1 MYTPRFHTSGGRV
14 RLALLALLALVPAF
28 AALPQIA
35 GAAPVPAPA
44 AGQIAYVKDRD
55 IWLLDLATHQ
65 STQLTTGG
73 YSDNPAWS
81 PDGRRL
87 TFAYH
92 RAGTVDLYTRDMTT
106 QLTER
111 VTTDPAADILPAY
124 APSGTLYFV
133 RVLVEWKG
141 PNSDNGPFSG
151 HYVVVRRTLDGT
163 EQAVH
168 DSGEM
173 TCYPPAAL
181 SARSDSK
188 LAISEVCGLGVHVN
202 IVTLPNPAPSD
213 DDIGGYFQP
222 RLDAGYCYPGL
233 HAQYAADGQWAHHS
247 SRVAFLGD
255 ADCAT
260 PGVQDYRDGIYVIDP
275 LAAQPAPTLV
285 VDGHGTK
292 VDFPAWSPDDQWLV
306 FQQGNGLA
314 IVPSAGGPPQ
324 VVVPQGTQPAWRPAA
339 TVPIP
344 GMPVTGMG
352 GGWLPLLPLPA
363 ALLLLSLGIGLRR
376 RVAPVRVRR

>member
-1 MYTPRFHTSGGRV
+1 M
-14 RLALLALLALVPAF
+14 RLVLLALLALVPAL

-35 GAAPVPAPA
+35 GAAPVHAPA

-65 STQLTTGG
+65 NTQLTTGG

-81 PDGRRL
+81 PDGRLL

-92 RAGTVDLYTRDMTT
+92 RAGTVDLYTRDITT

-124 APSGTLYFV
+124 APSGNLYFV

-151 HYVVVRRTLDGT
+151 HYVVVRRTVDGT
-163 EQAVH
+163 EQVVY

-181 SARSDSK
+181 SAFSDSK
-188 LAISEVCGLGVHVN
+188 LALSEVCGLGVHVHV
-202 IVTLPNPAPSD
+202 ITLPNPAPSD

-222 RLDAGYCYPGL
+222 RLDDGYCYPGL
-233 HAQYAADGQWAHHS
+233 HSQYAADAQWAHHS

-275 LAAQPAPTLV
+275 LAAQPTPTLV
-285 VDGHGTK
+285 VDGHGTR

-306 FQQGNGLA
+306 FQQSDGLA
-314 IVPSAGGPPQ
+314 IVPAAGGTPQ
-324 VVVPQGTQPAWRPAA
+324 VVAAQGTQPAWRPAA
-339 TVPIP
+339 TVSIP
-344 GMPVTGMG
+344 GMPVTGTG
-352 GGWLPLLPLPA
+352 GGWLSLLPLLGA
-363 ALLLLSLGIGLRR
+363 ALLIGAGMRLRR
-376 RVAPVRVRR
+376 AVAGGARR

>member
-1 MYTPRFHTSGGRV
+1 VNSSRLHTWRRRI
-14 RLALLALLALVPAF
+14 RLALLALLALVPAP
-28 AALPQIA
+28 AMLPAGA
-35 GAAPVPAPA
+35 GAAPLLASA
-44 AGQIAYVKDRD
+44 QGQIAYVKDRD
-55 IWLLDLATHQ
+55 IWLLDLATHH

-92 RAGTVDLYTRDMTT
+92 RAGTVDLYTRDMAT
-106 QLTER
+106 QQTER

-124 APSGTLYFV
+124 APSGTLFFV

-151 HYVVVRRTLDGT
+151 HYLIVRLGADGREQVVY
-163 EQAVH
+163 

-181 SARSDSK
+181 SALSDSR
-188 LAISEVCGLGVHVN
+188 LAISEVCGLGVHVH

-213 DDIGGYFQP
+213 DDIGGYFQE
-222 RLDAGYCYPGL
+222 RLDNGFCYPGL
-233 HAQYAADGQWAHHS
+233 HSQYAADAQWAHHS

-275 LAAQPAPTLV
+275 LAAKPAPTLV
-285 VDGHGTK
+285 VDGHGSK

-306 FQQGNGLA
+306 FQQGDGLA
-314 IVPSAGGPPQ
+314 IVPSAGGAPT
-324 VVVPQGTQPAWRPAA
+324 VVAPQGTQPAWRPTAGRS
-339 TVPIP
+339 IP
-344 GMPVTGMG
+344 GMPVTGTG
-352 GGWLPLLPLPA
+352 GALPLLPFLAA
-363 ALLLLSLGIGLRR
+363 ALLIGAGALLRR

>member
-1 MYTPRFHTSGGRV
+1 VNTPRLRTWGR
-14 RLALLALLALVPAF
+14 RAGLALLALMALVPA
-28 AALPQIA
+28 PA
-35 GAAPVPAPA
+35 GAAPLPAPA
-44 AGQIAYVKDRD
+44 QGEIAYVKDRD
-55 IWLLDLATHQ
+55 IWLLDLATHK
-65 STQLTTGG
+65 SAQLTTGG

-92 RAGTVDLYTRDMTT
+92 SPGAVDLYTLDMPTR
-106 QLTER
+106 QVDG
-111 VTTDPAADILPAY
+111 VTNDPAADILPAY

-151 HYVVVRRTLDGT
+151 HYLIMRLAADGT
-163 EQAVH
+163 EQVVY

-181 SARSDSK
+181 SALSDSK

-202 IVTLPNPAPSD
+202 VITLPNAAPSD
-213 DDIGGYFQP
+213 DDIGGYFQE
-222 RLDAGYCYPGL
+222 RLDNGYCYPGL
-233 HAQYAADGQWAHHS
+233 HSQYAADGQWAHHS

-260 PGVQDYRDGIYVIDP
+260 PGAQDFRAGIYVIDP
-275 LAAQPAPTLV
+275 LAAKPTPTLV
-285 VDGHGTK
+285 VDGHGTR

-306 FQQGNGLA
+306 FQQGDGLA
-314 IVPSAGGPPQ
+314 IVPAAGGASEM
-324 VVVPQGTQPAWRPAA
+324 VAPQGTQPAWRPAT
-339 TVPIP
+339 TVSIP
-344 GMPVTGMG
+344 GMPVTGAG
-352 GGWLPLLPLPA
+352 GGWLALLPLLGA
-363 ALLLLSLGIGLRR
+363 ILLISLGTMLRR
-376 RVAPVRVRR
+376 RAVAVRVCR